1 MKATKFLLFS
11 FVSISC
17 FINNNLF
24 AQQSVSLKNCI
35 ELALEKN
42 YDIKIIKNQQI
53 IAVNNYSRGNA
64 GMLPTVDLLSQYS
77 GNLDNTNQTAFNG
90 VKTINNGIHNTI
102 SNAGLQAGWSVFN
115 GFKAHIR
122 YMQLGELKE
131 IAELKTRIS
140 IENVIADLSSE
151 YYFYVQQRRLFK
163 NLQYSVDLSRE
174 RVRIEQEHFLL
185 GSGSK
190 VRLLQAQ
197 VNLNS
202 DSSRLERQ
210 YEVLNASQI
219 RLSELMAI
227 NDSANGFIPEDTL
240 IIVNP
245 GLIYD
250 NLLADVNNNNAAIL
264 LALKNKVI
272 SEQEMRIVR
281 SRVYP
286 YLNLSS
292 GYGFTYNTY
301 QSGTVRNYQ
310 TIGMNYGISL
320 GINIFDG
327 RNRSRER
334 RNALIEIENSELEY
348 ERIKQENMA
357 DLLTLF
363 NAYSN
368 NLRLLGLET
377 QNLAVASENLEI
389 AFEKYRLGALSG
401 FELREVQKDLLEAE
415 ERLLSVQFQA
425 KIAEISLLQISGHL
439 IE

>member
-1 MKATKFLLFS
+1 M
-11 FVSISC
+11 
-17 FINNNLF
+17 F